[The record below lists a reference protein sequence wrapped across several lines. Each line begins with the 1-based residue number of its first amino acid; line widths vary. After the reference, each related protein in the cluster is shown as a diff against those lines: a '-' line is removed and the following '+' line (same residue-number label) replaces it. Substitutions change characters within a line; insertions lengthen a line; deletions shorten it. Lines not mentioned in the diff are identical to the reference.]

1 MDSVYLDNKNGKF
14 TQCFEKKN
22 KKNKGKMEAMAG
34 SNAIEIRPYQGYDI
48 AFSTHHKEYCLRQR
62 KMALILRLY
71 IRLPLFAFT
80 SLISMET
87 WKRAR
92 RSYNLC
98 GCWSHTNKK
107 TSEEKKN
114 ITAHT
119 NEWMWIS
126 HLRSEHTKKD
136 PSLVVAV
143 FFLRLHSSI
152 QLYTYSYKCVQIYN
166 IETTFHLN
174 ADDCITITA
183 MG

>member
-48 AFSTHHKEYCLRQR
+48 AFSTHYKEYCLRQR

-136 PSLVVAV
+136 PSLVVAG
-143 FFLRLHSSI
+143 FFTFCIAQFSYIRIVISAFKFTTSKRRSI
-152 QLYTYSYKCVQIYN
+152 STQ
-166 IETTFHLN
+166 
-174 ADDCITITA
+174 TIV
-183 MG
+183 

>member
-1 MDSVYLDNKNGKF
+1 MLW
-14 TQCFEKKN
+14 KN
-22 KKNKGKMEAMAG
+22 KQEKQKWKAKWKQMAG
-34 SNAIEIRPYQGYDI
+34 SNAIEFRPYQGYDI
-48 AFSTHHKEYCLRQR
+48 AFFTHHKEYCLRQR

-71 IRLPLFAFT
+71 IHLPLFAFT

-107 TSEEKKN
+107 TSEEKKTN

-126 HLRSEHTKKD
+126 HLRSKHTKKD
-136 PSLVVAV
+136 PSLVVAG
-143 FFLRLHSSI
+143 FFYVWTAQFSYIRIVISAFKFTTSKRRSI
-152 QLYTYSYKCVQIYN
+152 SRQ
-166 IETTFHLN
+166 
-174 ADDCITITA
+174 TIV
-183 MG
+183 